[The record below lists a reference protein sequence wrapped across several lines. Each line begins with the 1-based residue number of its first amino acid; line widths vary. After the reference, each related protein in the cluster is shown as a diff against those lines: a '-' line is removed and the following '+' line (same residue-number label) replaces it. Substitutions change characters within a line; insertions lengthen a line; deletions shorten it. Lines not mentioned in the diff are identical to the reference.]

1 MATQGRI
8 IHLQFYCIV
17 STLMKFCSLFFAY
30 FAIPQHT
37 VLIFRI
43 IKPANI
49 ELEVI
54 IDINRSESF
63 ILQMKK
69 LTLQQGR

>member
-1 MATQGRI
+1 MTTQGRI
-8 IHLQFYCIV
+8 IHLQFYCVV

-30 FAIPQHT
+30 FAIPQYT
-37 VLIFRI
+37 VLMFRI
-43 IKPANI
+43 IKLANI

-54 IDINRSESF
+54 IDINRSDSF